1 MSQTFSYTSNDINSS
16 PTAAK
21 VSFLFNRWIFFN
33 LKKKFKVAEVFL
45 TAGHAF
51 QKLGD
56 LTLRL
61 NQPIS
66 ENTNETKWS
75 EKDVDRLKEALSRF
89 AHDLDNISDSVQSR
103 IVYVLILNNLLLK
116 NFY

>member
-1 MSQTFSYTSNDINSS
+1 M
-16 PTAAK
+16 
-21 VSFLFNRWIFFN
+21 
-33 LKKKFKVAEVFL
+33 FL

-103 IVYVLILNNLLLK
+103 IV
-116 NFY
+116 